1 MNDLSKALGAGSLTS
16 DQVDA
21 ITHAW
26 LDLCACK
33 EHLDAPDEFI
43 GCGAEELLV
52 ACEDSVEELEK
63 EFPFLLDVMGDK
75 LDQWQKENPEFT
87 AQFDINGDLIDNG
100 EV

>member
-1 MNDLSKALGAGSLTS
+1 MSSNNRSQVEFLTLDMERLTS

-63 EFPFLLDVMGDK
+63 EFFASDA
-75 LDQWQKENPEFT
+75 E
-87 AQFDINGDLIDNG
+87 AG
-100 EV
+100 EEEDSDSEQEEGPGAARCKP